1 MDPDQLINF
10 IKDTDLYE
18 EPPKIYF
25 EMPDQCIDNEEISYS
40 EYSWS
45 KEVDISSNEKSKD
58 SGDSNNN
65 YYK

>member
-1 MDPDQLINF
+1 M
-10 IKDTDLYE
+10 
-18 EPPKIYF
+18 
-25 EMPDQCIDNEEISYS
+25 DNEEISYS

-58 SGDSNNN
+58 SGDSNDNN